1 MHLSEIVA
9 KHFVTLPFVSIVLG
23 TLVLA
28 PLASL
33 PNTPIVAVIQMEAD
47 KTENKRIPIS
57 EARAT
62 MNELANTDNILS
74 EKIERIQVN
83 YEELNCL
90 T

>member
-1 MHLSEIVA
+1 
-9 KHFVTLPFVSIVLG
+9 
-23 TLVLA
+23 VLA